1 MNQLAKAK
9 EAVRS
14 AAETLWSFLV
24 TPTAKV
30 SVFGAAPSL
39 SVMLKMNQKKI
50 IFYGATFWY
59 YYRILYPYVFPVVF
73 LTFMIVALTAW
84 NTVKGHLVLG
94 SILSLISSTSVVMS
108 YIMIMPWRKHPS
120 SLILYRALTSTV
132 FSVNIILNAI
142 DVTSRTCR
150 NYAVVTQVMLL
161 AGTNIPLKN
170 DCQLSERSSAKIH
183 DLHVLALDFVNCR
196 HYFLSVPSFFA
207 YFLSSSVPPA
217 VCVYFSCF

>member
-1 MNQLAKAK
+1 MNTIRKVTDMVISFT
-9 EAVRS
+9 EAFRS
-14 AAETLWSFLV
+14 TFI
-24 TPTAKV
+24 TPTPKV
-30 SVFGAAPSL
+30 AVFGAAPPL

-59 YYRILYPYVFPVVF
+59 YYRILYPYVFPMVF
-73 LTFMIVALTAW
+73 LIFMIVALTAW

-142 DVTSRTCR
+142 DVTSHTCR
-150 NYAVVTQVMLL
+150 NYAVVTQIMLL
-161 AGTNIPLKN
+161 AGKRVK
-170 DCQLSERSSAKIH
+170 C
-183 DLHVLALDFVNCR
+183 VCR
-196 HYFLSVPSFFA
+196 
-207 YFLSSSVPPA
+207 
-217 VCVYFSCF
+217 

>member
-1 MNQLAKAK
+1 MNTIK
-9 EAVRS
+9 EMKDAFFGCVTAFRS
-14 AAETLWSFLV
+14 SVMAPS
-24 TPTAKV
+24 AKV
-30 SVFGAAPSL
+30 AVFGAAPPL

-59 YYRILYPYVFPVVF
+59 YWRISYPYMFPVVF
-73 LTFMIVALTAW
+73 LIFLIVALTAW

-142 DVTSRTCR
+142 DVTSKTCR
-150 NYAVVTQVMLL
+150 NYAVVTQIMLL
-161 AGTNIPLKN
+161 AGKQTNNFKTI
-170 DCQLSERSSAKIH
+170 
-183 DLHVLALDFVNCR
+183 
-196 HYFLSVPSFFA
+196 
-207 YFLSSSVPPA
+207 
-217 VCVYFSCF
+217 